1 MTSGLKVMH
10 RHAVVLSVCVIV
22 AACGAVV
29 DEPPV
34 DQTPTLINEDFRIIE
49 MATAHGAFTIEVE
62 VSCKA
67 DTSAIART
75 LIEPLQARYAEILVY
90 FYEQDDNAALPTS
103 RTQWTAADG
112 YREIL
117 Y

>member
-1 MTSGLKVMH
+1 
-10 RHAVVLSVCVIV
+10 
-22 AACGAVV
+22 
-29 DEPPV
+29 
-34 DQTPTLINEDFRIIE
+34 

-62 VSCKA
+62 VSGEA
-67 DTSAIART
+67 DTPAIART

-90 FYEQDDNAALPTS
+90 FYDQDDNAALPTS

-112 YREIL
+112 YREIV

>member
-1 MTSGLKVMH
+1 MH

-22 AACGAVV
+22 AACGVV
-29 DEPPV
+29 VEEPPV
-34 DQTPTLINEDFRIIE
+34 QTPTLIYEDFRIIE

-62 VSCKA
+62 VSGEA
-67 DTSAIART
+67 DPPAIART

-90 FYEQDDNAALPTS
+90 FYEQDDSTVLPMS
-103 RTQWTAADG
+103 RTRWTAADG

-117 Y
+117 C

>member
-1 MTSGLKVMH
+1 MH

-22 AACGAVV
+22 AACGAVI

-62 VSCKA
+62 VSGEA
-67 DTSAIART
+67 DTPAIART

-90 FYEQDDNAALPTS
+90 FYEQDANTALPLS